1 MDEEYCK
8 LLEEYVEHLS
18 MALIVDMMKHG
29 IFKDSSNE
37 VKLEKEFVEKVKE
50 EYAKLE
56 NIGDKEERA
65 IGAVLNALTNY
76 YPKDMYEE
84 EMLPRAN
91 IILNFME
98 EKLGEK

>member
-1 MDEEYCK
+1 
-8 LLEEYVEHLS
+8 
-18 MALIVDMMKHG
+18 MKHG

-56 NIGDKEERA
+56 NVGDKEERA

>member
-1 MDEEYCK
+1 MDEKYCK

-29 IFKDSSNE
+29 IFKDSADE
-37 VKLEKEFVEKVKE
+37 IKLEEEFVTRVND
-50 EYAKLE
+50 EYQKLKDI
-56 NIGDKEERA
+56 NDKEERA
-65 IGAVLNALTNY
+65 VGAVLNALSHY
-76 YPKDMYEE
+76 YDSNMYEE

-98 EKLGEK
+98 EKLEK

>member
-1 MDEEYCK
+1 
-8 LLEEYVEHLS
+8 

-29 IFKDSSNE
+29 IFKNSSNE
-37 VKLEKEFVEKVKE
+37 IKLEEDFVNRVKE

-56 NIGDKEERA
+56 NITDKEERA
-65 IGAVLNALTNY
+65 VGAVLNALTNY

-91 IILNFME
+91 VILNFME
-98 EKLGEK
+98 EKLDEK

>member
-29 IFKDSSNE
+29 IFKDSADE
-37 VKLEKEFVEKVKE
+37 IKLEDEFVNRVKNE
-50 EYAKLE
+50 CAKLE
-56 NIGDKEERA
+56 NVSDKEERA
-65 IGAVLNALTNY
+65 VGAVLNALAHY
-76 YPKDMYEE
+76 YDSNMYEE

-98 EKLGEK
+98 L